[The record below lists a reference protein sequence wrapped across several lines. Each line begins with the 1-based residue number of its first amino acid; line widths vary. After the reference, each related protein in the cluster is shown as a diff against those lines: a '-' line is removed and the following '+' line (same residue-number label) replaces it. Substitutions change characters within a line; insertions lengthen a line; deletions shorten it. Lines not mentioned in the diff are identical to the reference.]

1 MKKKKNK
8 KKFTKFES
16 ITYKLGTIIIL
27 ILVVGIVFAQT
38 ALAKVNLE
46 VQDLK
51 NEVEEKENTNTSLVM
66 KINEL
71 ASLESIKEVSVAEGL
86 SYNSDNIKTIK

>member
-1 MKKKKNK
+1 MKKKNK
-8 KKFTKFES
+8 KKVNKFES
-16 ITYKLGTIIIL
+16 FTYKFGIVMIL
-27 ILVVGIVFAQT
+27 LLVIGVVFAQT

-51 NEVEEKENTNTSLVM
+51 NEVEEKENTNTSLIM

-71 ASLESIKEVSVAEGL
+71 ASLESVKEVSANEGL
-86 SYNSDNIKTIK
+86 SYNSENIKTIK

>member
-1 MKKKKNK
+1 MRKKNK
-8 KKFTKFES
+8 KKVNKFERF
-16 ITYKLGTIIIL
+16 TYRFGTIMIVA
-27 ILVVGIVFAQT
+27 LVIGVVFAQT

-51 NEVEEKENTNTSLVM
+51 NEVEEKENTNTSLTM

-71 ASLESIKEVSVAEGL
+71 ASLESVKAVSANEGL
-86 SYNSDNIKTIK
+86 SYNSENIKTIK

>member
-1 MKKKKNK
+1 MRKKNK
-8 KKFTKFES
+8 KKVNKFERF
-16 ITYKLGTIIIL
+16 TYRFGIVMTLA
-27 ILVVGIVFAQT
+27 LVIGVVFAQT

-51 NEVEEKENTNTSLVM
+51 NEVEEKENTNSSLAM

-71 ASLESIKEVSVAEGL
+71 ASLESVKEVSANEGL
-86 SYNSDNIKTIK
+86 AYNSENIKTIK

>member
-1 MKKKKNK
+1 MKKKNK
-8 KKFTKFES
+8 KKLARVES
-16 ITYKLGTIIIL
+16 FFYKLGGIIVIAL
-27 ILVVGIVFAQT
+27 IVGVVFAQT

-51 NEVEEKENTNTSLVM
+51 NEVEEKENANTSLIM

-71 ASLESIKEVSVAEGL
+71 ASLESIKEVSANEGL
-86 SYNSDNIKTIK
+86 AYNSENIKTIK

>member
-1 MKKKKNK
+1 MRKKNK
-8 KKFTKFES
+8 KKVNKFERF
-16 ITYKLGTIIIL
+16 TYRFGTIMIVA
-27 ILVVGIVFAQT
+27 LVIGFVFAQT

-51 NEVEEKENTNTSLVM
+51 NEVEEKENTNTSLTM

-71 ASLESIKEVSVAEGL
+71 ASLESVKAVSANEGL
-86 SYNSDNIKTIK
+86 SYNSENIKTIK

>member
-1 MKKKKNK
+1 MKKKNK
-8 KKFTKFES
+8 KKINKFES
-16 ITYKLGTIIIL
+16 FIYKFGTVMILALIIG
-27 ILVVGIVFAQT
+27 VVFAQT

-51 NEVEEKENTNTSLVM
+51 NEVEEKENTNTSLAM

-71 ASLESIKEVSVAEGL
+71 ASLESVKEVSANEGL
-86 SYNSDNIKTIK
+86 SYNSENIKTIR

>member
-1 MKKKKNK
+1 MRKKNK
-8 KKFTKFES
+8 KKVNKFERF
-16 ITYKLGTIIIL
+16 TYRFGTVMTL
-27 ILVVGIVFAQT
+27 ALVIGVVFAQT

-51 NEVEEKENTNTSLVM
+51 NEVEEKENTNTSLIM

-71 ASLESIKEVSVAEGL
+71 ASLESVKEVSANEGL
-86 SYNSDNIKTIK
+86 SYNSENIKTIK

>member
-16 ITYKLGTIIIL
+16 FTYKLGTVIIL
-27 ILVVGIVFAQT
+27 ILIVGIVFAQT

-86 SYNSDNIKTIK
+86 SYNSENIKTIK